1 MMGPLAKTGA
11 ITADTNLGLA
21 VLLGFLF
28 GFTLQRLGYT
38 HGTKIGR
45 VFYMRDVDVPIGMF
59 SAIVTAM
66 LGFWGLSLLGLID
79 TAQFYFLPTYLFPM
93 AVGGVIFGVGM
104 AVGGYCPGTALA
116 STFTGKI
123 DALIFLVGFFIG
135 TLLFGDLFP
144 IWGDFYQADYRGVFR
159 LDQLFGWNLGLVIL
173 FIAVVAIIGIC
184 VFRRLQSYIWGG
196 KVVCA
201 MSRWEK
207 FPAVVAV
214 GVALLIAFFPTDDFF
229 AIEKTVGSVAGWQRP
244 DPQRR
249 VYLDPL
255 EVGKVLY
262 DNADR
267 TECLDL
273 RPAEQFVRGH
283 LPGALNVDLDEIY
296 EMRMQEGTVALLYG
310 GNPEDSVEALEVLWS
325 AGMRAYVAET
335 DYAELQRL
343 YLAPLTPSVLEGLS
357 EAQQAELRTYR
368 ALFQGLGTPDSGSES
383 SVPPT
388 SSE

>member
-1 MMGPLAKTGA
+1 MMGPLARTGV
-11 ITADTNLGLA
+11 ISADTNLWLA

-45 VFYMRDVDVPIGMF
+45 IFYMRDVDVPIGMF

-79 TAQFYFLPTYLFPM
+79 TAQFYFLKTYLAPM
-93 AVGGVIFGVGM
+93 AVGGLIFGVGM
-104 AVGGYCPGTALA
+104 VMGGYCPGTALA
-116 STFTGKI
+116 SMFTGKI
-123 DALIFLVGFFIG
+123 DALVFLVGFFIG

-144 IWGDFYQADYRGVFR
+144 IWGDFYQMDYRGVFR

-173 FIAVVAIIGIC
+173 LIAAVAIISIC
-184 VFRRLQSYIWGG
+184 AFRRLQAYFWGG
-196 KVVCA
+196 EVVCA

-207 FPAVVAV
+207 APAAVAIVVAFI
-214 GVALLIAFFPTDDFF
+214 IAWFPTGDFF
-229 AIEKTVGSVAGWQRP
+229 AIEKTAGSVGGWQRP

-249 VYLDPL
+249 IYLGLL
-255 EVGKVLY
+255 EVGRLLY

-273 RPAEQFVRGH
+273 RPAEQFAEGH
-283 LPGALNVDLDEIY
+283 LPGALNVDLDKIY
-296 EMRMQEGTVALLYG
+296 AMRMREGTVALLYG
-310 GNPEDSVEALEVLWS
+310 GSPEDKREALEVLWS
-325 AGMRAYVAET
+325 EGVRAYVTEN

-343 YLAPLTPSVLEGLS
+343 YLAPLTPAVLTGFTK
-357 EAQQAELRTYR
+357 AQRAELQTYR
-368 ALFQGLGTPDSGSES
+368 TLFHRDTAVSDSDS
-383 SVPPT
+383 SVPLT
-388 SSE
+388 SPK